1 MSEPRESKEPRAKR
15 LFLAVNLSIA
25 STRRVAES
33 LERMRRGAEG
43 GRGPKVSWVPP
54 ANLHVTLK
62 FLGWTRP
69 ETVAAIRERV
79 AAGVAGRKVFD
90 IEAVG
95 TGAFPSASAAKVLWV
110 GVRDGSGQLA
120 ALARDVE
127 QWMSGLGFE
136 KEKRA
141 YHPHVTLG
149 RVRDP
154 GGADCTDLLGSA
166 GAQSF
171 GNSQIREVILYE
183 SVTKSSGSEYTALFR
198 VPLEGAPRH
207 TERQTRDVEVA
218 DDSRDASR
226 SGPDHNEEPET
237 HGGQR

>member
-1 MSEPRESKEPRAKR
+1 MSDAGEAKAKR

-25 STRRVAES
+25 STRRVAEA
-33 LERMRRGAEG
+33 LERMRRGSEG

-62 FLGWTRP
+62 FLGWARP
-69 ETVAAIRERV
+69 EVARAIQDRV
-79 AAGVAGRKVFD
+79 AAGLVGRKAVE

-95 TGAFPSASAAKVLWV
+95 TGAFPSTHAAKVLWV

-120 ALARDVE
+120 TLARDID
-127 QWMSGLGFE
+127 QWMAGLGFE
-136 KEKRA
+136 RETRA
-141 YHPHVTLG
+141 FHPHVTLG
-149 RVRDP
+149 RVRDA
-154 GGADCTDLLGSA
+154 GGAECADLLGSA

-171 GNSQIREVILYE
+171 GGSWIKEVVLYE
-183 SVTKSSGSEYTALFR
+183 SVTKSTGSEYTALFR
-198 VPLEGAPRH
+198 MPLEATGGR

-218 DDSRDASR
+218 DDSSSEAESAQV
-226 SGPDHNEEPET
+226 GKEEPET

>member
-1 MSEPRESKEPRAKR
+1 VSEPSEPSEPRAKR

-25 STRRVAES
+25 STRRVAEV
-33 LERMRRGAEG
+33 LERLRRNAEG

-62 FLGWTRP
+62 FLGWARP
-69 ETVAAIRERV
+69 EAARAIRARV
-79 AAGVAGRKVFD
+79 DAGVAGRRGFE

-95 TGAFPSASAAKVLWV
+95 TGAFPSVTAATVLWV
-110 GVRDGSGQLA
+110 GVRDASGALA

-127 QWMSGLGFE
+127 QWTSELGFE
-136 KEKRA
+136 REKRA

-154 GGADCTDLLGSA
+154 GGADCTDLLASA

-171 GNSQIREVILYE
+171 GGSLIREVVLYE
-183 SVTKSSGSEYTALFR
+183 SVTKSSGSEYSALFR
-198 VPLEGAPRH
+198 SPLDVPAGR
-207 TERQTRDVEVA
+207 TERQTRDVDVA
-218 DDSRDASR
+218 DEVRDVHAGDAGRTS
-226 SGPDHNEEPET
+226 SEGPEE
-237 HGGQR
+237 